1 MTLAEKLVYLRKEK
15 GLSQVQLAEMMDVS
29 RQAISRWE
37 TGASSPTSENLKYLS
52 TLYNVSLDYL
62 LNDAMEESMQE
73 DRAVEYSED
82 HHKQNSPD
90 DIGKHQRLKLKDN
103 STVSYI
109 LYLVAMGILLMLGA
123 ITNVQIIPALAITL
137 DFGLI
142 IHYLNIFGIF
152 FMASVCLVVLVFTK
166 SKGSVKD
173 AFLFMFRKQKFTL
186 LQYENCLLSVKTT
199 IVSAFI
205 SGGILLLMSAVNA
218 LYSMNLSSRA
228 REHIGPQLGMGLSG
242 VVYSCIIFFILRPV
256 YLTLKRGLLEK
267 KMKQDAD
274 RTSM

>member
-52 TLYNVSLDYL
+52 TLYHVSLDYL
-62 LNDAMEESMQE
+62 LNDAAVESIQE
-73 DRAVEYSED
+73 DHTAGLWED
-82 HHKQNSPD
+82 QHRLNSPD
-90 DIGKHQRLKLKDN
+90 SPGKQKKWKLKN
-103 STVSYI
+103 NPAVSYI
-109 LYLVAMGILLMLGA
+109 LYLVTMGILLMLGA

-166 SKGSVKD
+166 SLGAVKD
-173 AFLFMFRKQKFTL
+173 AFLFMFRKQEFTL
-186 LQYENCLLSVKTT
+186 LQYENCLLAVKTT
-199 IVSAFI
+199 IVSAFL
-205 SGGILLLMSAVNA
+205 SGGILLLMAAVNA
-218 LYSMNLSSRA
+218 LYSMNLSSRV

-242 VVYSCIIFFILRPV
+242 VVYSCIIFFILLPV

-267 KMKQDAD
+267 KMKQDTD